1 MSDMRQ
7 YEFLLVLDAQGAD
20 EVKKAI
26 DRLTADFEG
35 ESCKVLG
42 VQNMDR
48 RELAYAP
55 GALSAGH
62 FVNFVVEGAASSIDA
77 LQSKFKLDKQVYR
90 QNCRRI
96 PAKKAAAK
104 AKTNK

>member
-1 MSDMRQ
+1 MSEIRQ

-20 EVKKAI
+20 DVKKAI
-26 DRLTADFEG
+26 DRLTVDFEG

-62 FVNFVVEGAASSIDA
+62 FVNFVVEGAASSVDA
-77 LQSKFKLDKQVYR
+77 LQNKFKLDKQVYR
-90 QNCRRI
+90 QNCRRV
-96 PAKKAAAK
+96 PAKKASSES
-104 AKTNK
+104 